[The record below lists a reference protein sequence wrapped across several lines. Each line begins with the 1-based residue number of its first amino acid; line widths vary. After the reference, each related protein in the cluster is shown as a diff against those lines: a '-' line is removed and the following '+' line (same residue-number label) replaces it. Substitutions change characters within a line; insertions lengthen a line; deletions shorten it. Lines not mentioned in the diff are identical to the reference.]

1 MSGRYETGG
10 ERLAQSPKR
19 LVAMKPRERLSRT
32 REGLNQDFRFVP
44 KTLHLRV
51 YEYAPSSFIG
61 DAIQAP
67 RMVPDGTSR
76 SASVLTQ
83 SAGQHVDPRDYA
95 TQVRNSRRMPR
106 ELAFLALAF

>member
-1 MSGRYETGG
+1 MSDRYETGG

-67 RMVPDGTSR
+67 R